1 MKLSRKSIVIIFFCF
16 FCVLSFIL
24 ASLSK
29 NRANIKVSYCRVIGN
44 QIQDLKT
51 QQFQLNLIDYGDTEE
66 IVIFHFSLKNKS
78 KYNHNQCIEDISII
92 KKTITEFLNQN
103 TLNKLNSSSVA
114 FIFQTLP
121 GDSISMFNYN
131 NNEKI
136 INPAQFQFFS
146 SLNVSLSSAIDF
158 YDAKT
163 IDIKVDEK
171 EKLYLLENFK
181 NLERV
186 YLSGE
191 DLTEDEKIY
200 LINILPDCKIIY
212 NGISISDI
220 CVE

>member
-1 MKLSRKSIVIIFFCF
+1 
-16 FCVLSFIL
+16 
-24 ASLSK
+24 
-29 NRANIKVSYCRVIGN
+29 VSYCRVIGN

-131 NNEKI
+131 NNEKM